1 MTQWGLAARQHN
13 ARGRTLSRG
22 AAVMTA
28 LSVVVLWLSCSAI
41 AVAHPMQMRR
51 MSTAR
56 QSSSVNQRH
65 AKPRAGASRAHAA
78 NDSAKST
85 KGASVKSRQ
94 SSNGVTQRKATG
106 PAAKPAARSRTR
118 HPKHPVQVDD
128 QVLPVFHRAS
138 ASRRRGHNSSLA
150 RPQIAAAAADE
161 PLPAPSSAAAQTTS
175 TPLTVNDFLHAA
187 KSPAPVVAPESGI
200 VATGESHPDE
210 DVSSTPLRPA
220 AASAPPLQTKQPAV
234 LTRVEA
240 APATPPRTPVE
251 HAAPSD
257 FVATPGL
264 APETSTHTDPA
275 EEDSEGPAFRAPS
288 RQELMAEVEQPMV
301 LPGLY
306 RNGRLVVPAPLR
318 GTREILVHQNMMAD
332 DEGLQRVQ
340 GDSDLRRMRS
350 TRQLIDFPESASLH
364 VNPELASD
372 RRCARP
378 WAVRFASDVARAYY
392 ARFHEPLQVNSAV
405 RTVAYQVRLRRVN
418 GNAAGITGEAASPH
432 LTGEALDFGKRGMSL
447 QEIAWMRG
455 YLLPLM
461 RGGKLDV
468 EEEFQQACFHIS
480 VYRAYLPASK
490 RRAVVRSEEA
500 QLREPR
506 VPKIAPRVDQVQ

>member
-1 MTQWGLAARQHN
+1 MTQWGLAARQHT
-13 ARGRTLSRG
+13 ARGRTLSCG

-28 LSVVVLWLSCSAI
+28 LSVVVLWLSCSAT

-65 AKPRAGASRAHAA
+65 AKPHAGASKAHAA

-94 SSNGVTQRKATG
+94 SSNGVAQRKANG
-106 PAAKPAARSRTR
+106 PAGKPAARSRTR
-118 HPKHPVQVDD
+118 HPKRPIQVDD

-138 ASRRRGHNSSLA
+138 ASRSRGHHSSLA
-150 RPQIAAAAADE
+150 RPQIAATE
-161 PLPAPSSAAAQTTS
+161 PLPAPSSDAALS
-175 TPLTVNDFLHAA
+175 PGTPLSVNDFLHAA
-187 KSPAPVVAPESGI
+187 NSPAPASGI
-200 VATGESHPDE
+200 VATGESRPDE
-210 DVSSTPLRPA
+210 DVSSTPLHPA
-220 AASAPPLQTKQPAV
+220 AASAKSLQSSQSAV
-234 LTRVEA
+234 LARVEA
-240 APATPPRTPVE
+240 APAAPSRTPVE

-257 FVATPGL
+257 LVATPRL
-264 APETSTHTDPA
+264 AAETLTHADPA
-275 EEDSEGPAFRAPS
+275 AEDSEGTAFRSPS

-340 GDSDLRRMRS
+340 DDADLRRMRS

-364 VNPELASD
+364 LNPDLASD

-461 RGGKLDV
+461 QGGKLDV